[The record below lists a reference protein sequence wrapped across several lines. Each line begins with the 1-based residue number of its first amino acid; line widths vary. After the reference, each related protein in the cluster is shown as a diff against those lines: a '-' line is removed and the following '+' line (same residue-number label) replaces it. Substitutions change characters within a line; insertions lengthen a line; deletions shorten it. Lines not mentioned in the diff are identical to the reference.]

1 MLPGFGW
8 LWNTE
13 NGGKVVMRLFLIAER
28 LPMRGKRR
36 TCPRVL
42 VIVSAAE
49 KNHRSCLWLRAC
61 RLILGRKAAGDR
73 RKIAGF
79 EP

>member
-1 MLPGFGW
+1 MLPGFRW

-42 VIVSAAE
+42 VS
-49 KNHRSCLWLRAC
+49 S
-61 RLILGRKAAGDR
+61 
-73 RKIAGF
+73 
-79 EP
+79 